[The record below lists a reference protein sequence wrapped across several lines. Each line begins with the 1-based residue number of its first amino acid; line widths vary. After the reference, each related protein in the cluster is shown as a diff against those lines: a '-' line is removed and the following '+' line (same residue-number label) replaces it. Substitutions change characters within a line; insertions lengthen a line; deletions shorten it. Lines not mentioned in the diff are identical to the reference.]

1 MSGQRFLGTGYKR
14 KKKRKRE
21 GEKERE
27 RDTNFMS
34 TYYFALQ
41 KTQLKYIYESRTRRK
56 YFMYYKLY
64 ITLYII

>member
-1 MSGQRFLGTGYKR
+1 MDKDFLGLDIKG
-14 KKKRKRE
+14 KKKKK

-27 RDTNFMS
+27 RDTSFML